1 MCVYLGE
8 GHFLITLVELSPVSD
23 PGFDIDGHIVVSI
36 GWFDDDVPV
45 RGLFGV
51 NCPTHLGSRTRC
63 FSSPV
68 E

>member
-45 RGLFGV
+45 RGL
-51 NCPTHLGSRTRC
+51 LG
-63 FSSPV
+63 
-68 E
+68 